1 MHPFCE
7 YLDTQ
12 DLVILFGNIPE
23 VLNASRLFVGLL
35 RQYVPHYITSE
46 STSLN
51 PDSSSQPLQ
60 DITSNVGSIFLEYL
74 PTMEK
79 AFKVYCTQNE
89 FQMNTF
95 YRIQSLATPTV
106 EKWLSESS
114 ERSKKYTKAWTLD
127 SLLIKPTQRLLK
139 YPLLLQSMLKNTSKR
154 HPDYPSLN
162 KALVEVHLS
171 ASRINSNAGG
181 TPGSNSKGISKADLD
196 YNKIFALLKLTPD
209 VDDNL
214 RDMIKQFNRKYN
226 LFKTL
231 IGAIKG
237 NIAYI
242 QYHFDINSGL
252 AHSWM
257 NWCSLM
263 DDIDSMNANS
273 NLKRY
278 RRYAMFCLPF
288 TTASSAH
295 VSSNRMKNQVDELVI
310 EPLQAVLAMYKNISS
325 TIDERVRIHH
335 HFKKYISLKSS
346 HPDEIEPETR
356 QYADRFLRLH
366 TKLKSDLPVFSELS
380 DTLMEECMKKF
391 LSIQRNWF
399 RLVVD
404 STSNAFQLTL
414 NDIRISEYDPI
425 IEVFNFQLKENT
437 AQYIVDNELE
447 ICHYRSKGHSS
458 AESISLRSVSSF
470 SDAMN
475 MQRTYSITSN
485 SDSYAS
491 TNSPFLYTSRTFQS
505 GSSTELTANSSANSL
520 SSPSEPNLHISRNRA
535 VSHEHN
541 HSNHSGYSIESFR
554 EHVDL
559 RSPVNDR
566 NQLAKPDVVISQ
578 DAARI
583 NENVLEQIGE
593 EEPNELEKSKT
604 GSGKLNT
611 PEDLKPSMG
620 EDCAVSDCE
629 NLLKSFQN
637 DEDKLRKNSS
647 DDHDDCPVTF
657 EDRFDDDS
665 VVHQAID
672 LDRNLPRIS
681 GREKYVLMRDAHT
694 DSIIFPDKIG
704 HADGSFDSAKS
715 YNNTSDNVTTYS
727 DDIIHSHQSENQNN
741 TSLSFIHYQGID
753 NSNNNYLR
761 LKQPPTKDSETD
773 TKPLAMEIS
782 VKKQPLAA
790 FSTNVTPPLASS
802 APFSTNI
809 TPPLASS
816 STAVPSPQVNTTVDD
831 SSFRHKSDQLIRNS
845 NKKDKNVRR
854 KSSLLSISNWHNLMN
869 KKNSPSHLPTMNE

>member
-7 YLDTQ
+7 YLDSQ
-12 DLVILFGNIPE
+12 DLIILFGNIPE

-35 RQYVPHYITSE
+35 RQYVPNYITAE

-51 PDSSSQPLQ
+51 PNSSFQPLQ
-60 DITSNVGSIFLEYL
+60 DITSNVGSLFLEYL

-95 YRIQSLATPTV
+95 YRIQNLATPTV

-139 YPLLLQSMLKNTSKR
+139 YPLLLQSMLKNTSKK
-154 HPDYPSLN
+154 HPDYPSLS

-171 ASRINSNAGG
+171 ASRINSHAD
-181 TPGSNSKGISKADLD
+181 GSTANGISKADLD
-196 YNKIFALLKLTPD
+196 YNKISALLKQTPD
-209 VDDNL
+209 ADDNL
-214 RDMIKQFNRKYN
+214 RDMIKQFNKKYN

-231 IGAIKG
+231 IGAIRG

-242 QYHFDINSGL
+242 QYHFDINNGL

-263 DDIDSMNANS
+263 DDIDSMNTKS
-273 NLKRY
+273 NLKQY

-310 EPLQAVLAMYKNISS
+310 EPLQVVLSMYKNISS

-335 HFKKYISLKSS
+335 YFKRYVSLKNTN
-346 HPDEIEPETR
+346 PDEIEPETR

-425 IEVFNFQLKENT
+425 VEVFNFQSKENA

-447 ICHYRSKGHSS
+447 ICHYKSKVLSS
-458 AESISLRSVSSF
+458 SESVSLKSVSSF

-491 TNSPFLYTSRTFQS
+491 GNSPFLYNPRTFQS
-505 GSSTELTANSSANSL
+505 SSSTELTASSSANSL
-520 SSPSEPNLHISRNRA
+520 TSPSEPNLHISRSRGMG
-535 VSHEHN
+535 HEHN
-541 HSNHSGYSIESFR
+541 HSNHSGYSIESSR
-554 EHVDL
+554 EHIDL
-559 RSPVNDR
+559 RSPVIDR
-566 NQLAKPDVVISQ
+566 TQLVKPEIIVSEDG
-578 DAARI
+578 ART
-583 NENVLEQIGE
+583 NEIFLEQIGE
-593 EEPNELEKSKT
+593 EEVDELEEKETSRLEYLKSITK
-604 GSGKLNT
+604 
-611 PEDLKPSMG
+611 EDDHAAS
-620 EDCAVSDCE
+620 ECE
-629 NLLKSFQN
+629 NLLPTSFQD
-637 DEDKLRKNSS
+637 DEDEFSASNS
-647 DDHDDCPVTF
+647 DDDDDCPVTF

-665 VVHQAID
+665 VIHPTSVSDID
-672 LDRNLPRIS
+672 LSRNS
-681 GREKYVLMRDAHT
+681 GREKYVLMRDNQT
-694 DSIIFPDKIG
+694 DSIVFPDRLR
-704 HADGSFDSAKS
+704 HTEESFNPPKSLRES
-715 YNNTSDNVTTYS
+715 YNAIEDVTTYS
-727 DDIIHSHQSENQNN
+727 DAIIHSHQPENQDD
-741 TSLSFIHYQGID
+741 TSFSFMSYQGGN
-753 NSNNNYLR
+753 NSPRTNQISRKKSESNLE
-761 LKQPPTKDSETD
+761 LKG
-773 TKPLAMEIS
+773 MGIH
-782 VKKQPLAA
+782 VNKQPLVA
-790 FSTNVTPPLASS
+790 FSTNTTPPLASS
-802 APFSTNI
+802 APFSTNT
-809 TPPLASS
+809 TPPLTSS
-816 STAVPSPQVNTTVDD
+816 SSSSPSPSLTTSSPQLRQKANE
-831 SSFRHKSDQLIRNS
+831 SSFRHRSDQLIRNS
-845 NKKDKNVRR
+845 SKKDKNVRR

-869 KKNSPSHLPTMNE
+869 KKSPPSNLPTMNE